1 MIAANILD
9 VLLVLGLLV
18 VIGEGIRDGLA
29 RSIGGLLGVVAGGVV
44 AYLAIPFLAGIVP
57 DPLWR
62 VAAVVTASLVLL
74 IGGFALGR
82 AIGRAIAERDDDGPG
97 ALSRILGGLA
107 NGVVGALVLALVA
120 GGVASLGIPVVSQ
133 AVANSIVV
141 RTIDAATPAPVDAVL
156 ARVRAAILEDGLPAI
171 GEALG
176 GIVDSPG
183 APDAAD
189 ETDALGAA
197 ARSVVRIGGT
207 AYACGQNQTGT
218 GFVVADD
225 RIVTNAHVVAGVE
238 QPIVEAPNGQTLEG
252 RVVYLDPVDDLAVV
266 AVDGLDAEPLDLAGI
281 LPVGA
286 RAVVDG
292 YPYGGPFTTGGAEVL
307 AVSTERLA
315 DIYGEAGGSR
325 EIYTLAAIVQPGN
338 SGGPLLTT
346 DGEVA
351 GVVFARN
358 ADDPEL
364 AYAMTNTELAPV
376 VARAPGLDDPVSAGS
391 CVRG

>member
-62 VAAVVTASLVLL
+62 VAAVVSASLVLL

-183 APDAAD
+183 APDAPD

-218 GFVVADD
+218 GFVVAAD

-266 AVDGLDAEPLDLAGI
+266 AVAGLDAEPLDLAGI

-307 AVSTERLA
+307 AVSTERLD
-315 DIYGEAGGSR
+315 DIYGEPGGSR
-325 EIYTLAAIVQPGN
+325 EIYTLAAVVQPGN

-346 DGEVA
+346 DGDVA

>member
-183 APDAAD
+183 APDAPD

-307 AVSTERLA
+307 AVSTERLD
-315 DIYGEAGGSR
+315 DIYGEPGGSR
-325 EIYTLAAIVQPGN
+325 EIYTLAAVVQPGN

-346 DGEVA
+346 DGDVA

>member
-62 VAAVVTASLVLL
+62 VAAVVSASLVLL

-97 ALSRILGGLA
+97 ALSRVLGGLA

-133 AVANSIVV
+133 AVAGSIVV

-183 APDAAD
+183 APGAPD

-218 GFVVADD
+218 GFVVAAD

-315 DIYGEAGGSR
+315 DIYGEASGSR
-325 EIYTLAAIVQPGN
+325 EIYTLAAVVQPGN